1 MKVSLSPKVRK
12 RMEGLRHL
20 QSQHDELEAQ
30 FLEERKALEAKYQKL
45 YQPLYTKRFEIV
57 NGLKEVEGATL
68 TELAGTKEDQ
78 ATEEKGVP
86 EFWLAAMK
94 THEVLAAEIKG
105 RDEGALKFINDI
117 KWSRLQDSEGFRLE
131 FYFNPN
137 TYFKNS
143 VLTKTYRIID
153 ELDPILSQAIGT
165 EIEWYPGKCLTKKVI
180 VKKKP
185 RRGSKIAKTITTIK
199 KSESFFTFFT
209 PPRIPENEDDR
220 DDDAYDELQDMI
232 EQDYIVGMI
241 IRDKTIPHA
250 VSWFTGEATKD
261 DEAEKEGERKEG
273 VKKDV
278 NEDHDEEKERALKK
292 GVEDERKEG
301 MEDVHEDHN
310 EEEGGKGAL
319 KKGVEEKEA
328 EKQVEKKKNG
338 GAQIQEGQK
347 NGGAQIQEDQ
357 KKELPPECR
366 QL

>member
-45 YQPLYTKRFEIV
+45 YQPLYTERFEIV
-57 NGLKEVEGATL
+57 NGQEEVEGA
-68 TELAGTKEDQ
+68 A
-78 ATEEKGVP
+78 EEKGVP

-117 KWSRLQDSEGFRLE
+117 KWSRLQDHEGFKLE

-137 TYFKNS
+137 PYFKNS
-143 VLTKTYRIID
+143 VLTKTYLIID

-185 RRGSKIAKTITTIK
+185 RRGSKMAKTITKIK
-199 KSESFFTFFT
+199 KSEIFFPFFP
-209 PPRIPENEDDR
+209 PPRIPVNEDGR

-232 EQDYIVGMI
+232 ELDYIVGMI

-261 DEAEKEGERKEG
+261 HEAEKEEERKEG
-273 VKKDV
+273 VKEDV
-278 NEDHDEEKERALKK
+278 NEDRDEEKERALKK

-301 MEDVHEDHN
+301 MEDVTEDHT
-310 EEEGGKGAL
+310 EEEGEKGAP
-319 KKGVEEKEA
+319 KKDVEEEE
-328 EKQVEKKKNG
+328 EKNQVEKKKNG
-338 GAQIQEGQK
+338 GAQIQETQK
-347 NGGAQIQEDQ
+347 EQ
-357 KKELPPECR
+357 LPPECR

>member
-57 NGLKEVEGATL
+57 NGLKEVEGATP
-68 TELAGTKEDQ
+68 TELAGIKEDQ

-105 RDEGALKFINDI
+105 PDEGALKFINDI
-117 KWSRLQDSEGFRLE
+117 KWSRLQDPEGFKLE

-137 TYFKNS
+137 PYFKNS

-199 KSESFFTFFT
+199 NSESFFTFFT
-209 PPRIPENEDDR
+209 PPRIPENEDER

-232 EQDYIVGMI
+232 EQDYSVGMI

-261 DEAEKEGERKEG
+261 DEAEKKGERKEG
-273 VKKDV
+273 VKKHVSDQ
-278 NEDHDEEKERALKK
+278 DHDEEKERALKK
-292 GVEDERKEG
+292 GVEEERKEG
-301 MEDVHEDHN
+301 MEDVNEDHN

-319 KKGVEEKEA
+319 KKDVKEEEA

-347 NGGAQIQEDQ
+347 
-357 KKELPPECR
+357 KEIPPECR